1 MFNPNPFNQKV
12 IHVLLIVPLLM
23 VVAFQ
28 GCKRSAPANSASPPP
43 STTLETAQS
52 HAIDMEIVTPQPIAG
67 TILATGKILVP
78 EDRMANIGP
87 VHEGRLVRLYAGQGS
102 IVRKGQKLADLESAD
117 IDQAEADYLKA
128 LADSENARRTSLAEV
143 KFAQATYDRT
153 KMRYEKSITA
163 GKNVEAAEHDLEMAK
178 ASAASTV
185 AQTKAAL
192 TSARR
197 HLLILGLKASDIDAL
212 ASKSSLAAV
221 FSLTSPIAGIVIERN
236 GTIGATV
243 ASDANVFKII
253 DISHV
258 WIDANVFEKDLERVR
273 RGQEVKVSVPAFPGV
288 NFSGRVILVSSVVD
302 PETRS
307 VKVRTE
313 VPNPDGRLKPDMFA
327 NVQIV
332 TDLHRTA
339 ISIPQS
345 AVLDDGGKSV
355 VFVAEGSGYAKRG
368 VNIGI
373 QGNGRVEI
381 IEGLQAGDKVVV
393 KGNYLLLQQSKPQ

>member
-1 MFNPNPFNQKV
+1 MFNQKLV
-12 IHVLLIVPLLM
+12 RALLLSPLLTVM
-23 VVAFQ
+23 VYQ
-28 GCKRSAPANSASPPP
+28 GCNRTASAPANSSSSPSAATSE
-43 STTLETAQS
+43 STQS
-52 HAIDMEIVTPQPIAG
+52 HGIEAEIVAPQSIEG
-67 TILATGKILVP
+67 TIVATGKILVP

-128 LADSENARRTSLAEV
+128 LADSENARRTSLADV

-153 KMRYEKSITA
+153 KMLYEKSITA

-178 ASAASTV
+178 ASAASVV

-197 HLLILGLKASDIDAL
+197 HLLILGLKDSEIDAL

-221 FSLTSPIAGIVIERN
+221 FSLTSPISGIVIERN

-243 ASDANVFKII
+243 GSDANVFKII
-253 DISHV
+253 DLSRV

-288 NFSGRVILVSSVVD
+288 TFSGRVILVSSVVD

-313 VPNPDGRLKPDMFA
+313 VANADGRLKPDMFA
-327 NVQIV
+327 NVQII

-355 VFVAEGSGYAKRG
+355 VFVSEGSGYVKRG
-368 VNIGI
+368 VNLGI

-393 KGNYLLLQQSKPQ
+393 KGNYLLLQQSKPQQ

>member
-1 MFNPNPFNQKV
+1 MVYRKIVQPLS
-12 IHVLLIVPLLM
+12 ILALLAVLLV
-23 VVAFQ
+23 Q
-28 GCKRSAPANSASPPP
+28 GCSKAENAPANAASPSPNTAAALAE
-43 STTLETAQS
+43 SAQS
-52 HAIDMEIVTPQPIAG
+52 HAIEMEIVAPQSIAG
-67 TILATGKILVP
+67 TIVATGKILVP

-128 LADSENARRTSLAEV
+128 LADSENARRTSAAEV

-153 KMRYEKSITA
+153 KMLYEKSITA
-163 GKNVEAAEHDLEMAK
+163 GKNLQQAEHDLEMAK
-178 ASAASTV
+178 ASAASV
-185 AQTKAAL
+185 AAQTKAAL

-197 HLLILGLKASDIDAL
+197 HLLILGLKASEIDAL
-212 ASKSSLAAV
+212 ASKSSLAAI
-221 FSLTSPIAGIVIERN
+221 FSLTSPISGIVIERN

-243 ASDANVFKII
+243 GSDATVFKII
-253 DISHV
+253 DSSSV

-302 PETRS
+302 PETRT

-313 VPNPDGRLKPDMFA
+313 VPNADGRLKPDMFA
-327 NVQIV
+327 NVQII

-339 ISIPQS
+339 ISIPQA
-345 AVLDDGGKSV
+345 AVLDDGGKTV
-355 VFVAEGSGYAKRG
+355 VFIAEGNGYAKRE
-368 VNIGI
+368 VHEGI
-373 QGNGRVEI
+373 KGDGRVEI